1 MKPYRILAIDDEPD
15 ILKLVRISL
24 EMSNFSV
31 IEAANGIKALEFLN
45 DPSQELP
52 NLILL
57 DIMMPDMNGYEVCK
71 TIKSNSRTKDI
82 PVVMLTAKG
91 QQGDAEMGLRLG
103 ADDYIVKPFDP
114 YELTAQLIS
123 LLRGKKIS

>member
-31 IEAANGIKALEFLN
+31 QEASNGRQALEILN
-45 DPSQELP
+45 DVNQELP

-71 TIKSNSRTKDI
+71 TIKKNMRTKDI

-91 QQGDAEMGLRLG
+91 QQGDAELGLRMG
-103 ADDYIVKPFDP
+103 ADDYIIKPFDP

-123 LLRGKKIS
+123 ILRGKKFT